1 VNAGLLKR
9 WWGWGLA
16 VVAAGTVVAGAGA
29 LSRSK
34 CLQAQLLQHVPGV
47 RVTAPQG
54 NVFAQFQADVIE
66 VDLPRGGLA
75 RIEGVRW
82 EGLGV
87 HMAPQAAWH
96 VGVSMDRL
104 QARKL
109 SLKWVANPT
118 STPGAPTDVSS
129 PIAVRVARLE
139 IGEAHSPWW
148 GAAPLKDVQAA
159 LAVQGLA
166 ADVQGLAD
174 PLANTP
180 NNTPNNKPNN
190 TQANAPAHTPALPPT
205 QPRHAVELKHVAWQ
219 GWSVA
224 GSLVLAT
231 NHGLTL
237 GAALQGSS
245 GAMSSEAPGPSGNA
259 QSALPATPLDAT
271 VLAQGQLADLQLA
284 LAVQTPGQLPHAGG
298 VTPFVTQAATKST
311 TKPTTKPTT
320 KVNPPAEAMSL
331 HAQAG
336 VQMFADWPLQS
347 LKVRARQLDASRLW
361 PQAPHTRLQGDLD
374 MAPDGPQA
382 LLAHWRLANE
392 GAGPWSDGLVPV
404 SRTQGQMRW
413 PQAFDKGRI
422 VKQPWQA
429 GELDATVDGPAAL
442 AGSADSARQAA
453 GGQWHMQGGWGGQ
466 RALSLAWRQLW
477 LPAWDRRAPPMQW
490 AQGELKLSPLW
501 PASGAPALA
510 VPPAG
515 RWTLKTQGQV
525 QSPIQTGRSLDQHA
539 LTVDGQGAWT
549 WQQGDG
555 ALTVQSLS
563 LTSEPAQAR
572 IQDARVSWS
581 ANGLQALSGQL
592 ALQRFDPALWLPWP
606 QSMTGRN
613 ALSGEGRVQL
623 NALAEGSLSLN
634 LQPSMLAGL
643 ALQGQA
649 DWRTAPRQ
657 AQLQATLDIAG
668 NALNLQSTWPRQPG
682 QGAWPHDAPA
692 WAGTH
697 AQLQVDAPSLAAL
710 HPVMPLLGLRDMQ
723 GTLHLQGGLD
733 GTWPNLATR
742 GDWRAQ
748 GLRVQAER
756 GPVFSVGQAQGKWQ
770 WDGRQP
776 SSPADVDLDITQA
789 EAVGWRVPRLQ
800 AQLHGLLREHHVHV
814 NAQAVVPGRSKW
826 AGRTL
831 NLVAQG
837 QGAWQGQG
845 AASDVAADLRS
856 AVASWQG
863 QLQQWRLTLGPV
875 LAPND
880 AKSVPEASP
889 PPEAAKATVAA
900 VPSTEDELLLD
911 LAPTTARWSRDAAGS
926 QWTVAPTGLRAL
938 GADLQLDEFIWRQP
952 AAGHADGR
960 DRLKAVA
967 RLVPFDVVGPLQRWQ
982 PDAGWG
988 GKLIMAGQVQ
998 VARDA
1003 QGAWRVAADL
1013 GRQSGDVSLRE
1024 PTIEGSQAQAL
1035 GIRESRIQLRAEGG
1049 EWHLSQHFDGALLGR
1064 FEAEQTVHTRTA
1076 SDLPGP
1082 TDALKGRV
1090 LLTAPSL
1097 RPWGTWMPAGW
1108 RLTGDARAEAALG
1121 GTLGAPSYEGLIEA
1135 QHVGLSNALMG
1146 VQLRDGELQARL
1158 AGDTLTLNRLVA
1170 RSGDAGSVT
1179 VTGEARLLAPAQA
1192 AFRVQADRFAVLQ
1205 RVDRRLVIS
1214 GDTQLSLTQEDI
1226 GVEGALRVDE
1236 GLFDI
1241 SRNDAPT
1248 IGDDVN
1254 VLNPEREAEEESSG
1268 GAGGRKTRVKLDIDL
1283 GQRLRIQGRGLEATL
1298 TGKLKAGMSGRKP
1311 TVQGTVA
1318 VVQGRYAAY
1327 GQKLVVERSTV
1338 VFSGPVDNP
1347 RLDILA
1353 MRPQSAT
1360 ATNSDVKVGVSITGT
1375 AQDPRIRLYSDPEL
1389 SETEKLSW
1397 LVLGRAPSGLGGAD
1411 IGLLQSAA
1419 VALLSGEGKSTSDNL
1434 IGALGLDELSVHQSE
1449 GTVRETVVNVGK
1461 QVSRL
1466 WYVGYER
1473 NLNATTGSWQLVYRL
1488 AQRFMVRLQAGEQ
1501 NALDLIWSWRWD

>member
-1 VNAGLLKR
+1 
-9 WWGWGLA
+9 
-16 VVAAGTVVAGAGA
+16 
-29 LSRSK
+29 
-34 CLQAQLLQHVPGV
+34 
-47 RVTAPQG
+47 
-54 NVFAQFQADVIE
+54 
-66 VDLPRGGLA
+66 
-75 RIEGVRW
+75 
-82 EGLGV
+82 
-87 HMAPQAAWH
+87 
-96 VGVSMDRL
+96 
-104 QARKL
+104 
-109 SLKWVANPT
+109 
-118 STPGAPTDVSS
+118 
-129 PIAVRVARLE
+129 
-139 IGEAHSPWW
+139 
-148 GAAPLKDVQAA
+148 VQA
-159 LAVQGLA
+159 LA
-166 ADVQGLAD
+166 ADVRDMVDSFVQQPSPTPSPTSAT
-174 PLANTP
+174 PANTL
-180 NNTPNNKPNN
+180 TH
-190 TQANAPAHTPALPPT
+190 APALPPA
-205 QPRHAVELKHVAWQ
+205 QPRHAVQLKHLAWQ
-219 GWSVA
+219 GWTLA
-224 GSLVLAT
+224 GSLALAT
-231 NHGLTL
+231 DHGMAL

-245 GAMSSEAPGPSGNA
+245 RAMGSEAPGTGADANP
-259 QSALPATPLDAT
+259 ALQGTPLDAT
-271 VLAQGQLADLQLA
+271 VQAQGNLADLQLA
-284 LAVQTPGQLPHAGG
+284 LAVRTPGRLPQAVEVSPSGAQ
-298 VTPFVTQAATKST
+298 VTSKVATTVST
-311 TKPTTKPTT
+311 PI
-320 KVNPPAEAMSL
+320 EAMSL
-331 HAQAG
+331 HARAN
-336 VQMFADWPLQS
+336 VHMFADWPLQS
-347 LKVRARQLDASRLW
+347 LKVHARQLDASRLW
-361 PQAPHTRLQGDLD
+361 PQAPQTRLQGDLD
-374 MAPDGPQA
+374 MAPEGPQA

-404 SRTQGQMRW
+404 SRTEGQMRW
-413 PQAFDKGRI
+413 PLAFDKGRI

-429 GELDATVDGPAAL
+429 GELDVTVDGPTAL
-442 AGSADSARQAA
+442 AGGADSARQNA
-453 GGQWHMQGGWGGQ
+453 GGQWRLQGGWGGQ
-466 RALSLAWRQLW
+466 RALSLVWRQLW

-515 RWTLKTQGQV
+515 RWTLRTQGQV
-525 QSPIQTGRSLDQHA
+525 QSPVQSAVQSGHSLDQHA
-539 LTVDGQGAWT
+539 VSVDGQGAWT

-555 ALTVQSLS
+555 ALTVQSLA
-563 LTSEPAQAR
+563 LTADPAQAR

-581 ANGLQALSGQL
+581 ANGLQALSGQVS
-592 ALQRFDPALWLPWP
+592 LQRFDPALWLPWP

-613 ALSGEGRVQL
+613 ALSGEGHVQL

-649 DWRTAPRQ
+649 EWRTAPRQ

-682 QGAWPHDAPA
+682 QGAWPHDPLA

-710 HPVMPLLGLRDMQ
+710 RPVMPLLGLRELQ

-748 GLRVQAER
+748 GLRAQAES
-756 GPVFSVGQAQGKWQ
+756 GPVLSVGQAQGKWQ

-776 SSPADVDLDITQA
+776 ASPADVDLDITQA
-789 EAVGWRVPRLQ
+789 EALGWRVPRLQ

-826 AGRTL
+826 ASRTL

-845 AASDVAADLRS
+845 AARDVAADLRS

-863 QLQQWRLTLGPV
+863 QLQQWRLTLGQV
-875 LAPND
+875 AAPSE
-880 AKSVPEASP
+880 AKPTPASSL
-889 PPEAAKATVAA
+889 PPEPAKAATVAA
-900 VPSTEDELLLD
+900 SPVPSTDDELLLD

-938 GADLQLDEFIWRQP
+938 GADFQLDEFTWRQP

-967 RLVPFDVVGPLQRWQ
+967 RLVPFDVVVPLQRWQ

-988 GKLIMAGQVQ
+988 GKLVMDGQVQ
-998 VARDA
+998 LVRDA
-1003 QGAWRVAADL
+1003 QSAWRVSADL
-1013 GRQSGDVSLRE
+1013 GRQSGDLSLRE

-1049 EWHLSQHFDGALLGR
+1049 EWRLNQRFDGALLGR
-1064 FEAEQTVHTRTA
+1064 FEGEQTVHTRTA

-1108 RLTGDARAEAALG
+1108 RLTGDARAEATLG
-1121 GTLGAPSYEGLIEA
+1121 GALGAPSYEGLIEA

-1146 VQLRDGELQARL
+1146 VQLREGELQARL
-1158 AGDTLTLNRLVA
+1158 AGDTLTVNRLVA

-1179 VTGEARLLAPAQA
+1179 VTGDAHLSAPAKA

-1214 GDTQLSLTQEDI
+1214 GDTLLSLTQDDI

-1254 VLNPEREAEEESSG
+1254 VLNPDRDAEEESSG
-1268 GAGGRKTRVKLDIDL
+1268 AAGGRKTRVKLDIDL
-1283 GQRLRIQGRGLEATL
+1283 GQHLRIQGRGLEATL

-1353 MRPQSAT
+1353 MRPQSGT

-1434 IGALGLDELSVHQSE
+1434 IGALGLDELSVHQSD